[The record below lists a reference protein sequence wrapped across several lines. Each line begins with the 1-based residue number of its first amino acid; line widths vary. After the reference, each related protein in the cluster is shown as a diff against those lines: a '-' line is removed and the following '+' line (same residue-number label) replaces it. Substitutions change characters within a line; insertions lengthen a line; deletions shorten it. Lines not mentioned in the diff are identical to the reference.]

1 MSERYYVCDKDN
13 KDNKDLIYGYLDFH
27 ELEKGF
33 KFKPQNKIS
42 YDGVEISNLVL
53 VKPALIKK
61 VLKKKTKKKLD
72 AYIAYLMAMLN
83 DSDDDDEGS
92 LALIIDDIDRYKN
105 MIINKYSKFLDKAYI
120 RSLLK
125 KVTVI
130 EKNFQ
135 DKLDELV
142 EEKTHYR
149 SR

>member
-1 MSERYYVCDKDN
+1 MSERYYVCD

>member
-1 MSERYYVCDKDN
+1 
-13 KDNKDLIYGYLDFH
+13 
-27 ELEKGF
+27 
-33 KFKPQNKIS
+33 
-42 YDGVEISNLVL
+42 
-53 VKPALIKK
+53 
-61 VLKKKTKKKLD
+61 
-72 AYIAYLMAMLN
+72 MAMLN